1 MGENPFADPLRFER
15 RAPPCAIVIFGANG
29 DLTKRKL
36 LPALYRLAS
45 DGRLPPAFAIIGNSR
60 TPMSDD
66 DFRQKMREAVE
77 QFQEDAPFDASLW
90 DGFAANLFYVA
101 GDLKDEG
108 MYKLLGEKLTSVEQS
123 HRTAGNVL
131 FYLSTQPSY

>member
-1 MGENPFADPLRFER
+1 
-15 RAPPCAIVIFGANG
+15 
-29 DLTKRKL
+29 
-36 LPALYRLAS
+36 
-45 DGRLPPAFAIIGNSR
+45 
-60 TPMSDD
+60 MSDD

-90 DGFAANLFYVA
+90 DSFARNLFYVA

-108 MYKLLGEKLTSVEQS
+108 MYHTLGEKLAAVEES

-131 FYLSTQPSY
+131 FYLSTQPSYYSPVVECLGKAGLQHGNGWRRI